1 MLDLANER
9 GHAEPVE
16 TSTHQRE
23 SRARSRWRSLA
34 FLSRLCVARPER
46 ICVARLAMRRVVNIP
61 VRRAPRDA
69 FSGCTV
75 ARQQPSPAQS
85 LPINMA
91 NGHCEKDMWRPV
103 IDLFGGAGL
112 AEREATLEIEY
123 VRLILQLVI
132 AAAEQSVQSP
142 PLQLLVQ
149 HARPALAEHEQTG
162 LSERLS
168 GLAETLTM
176 IGSFPQLDRA
186 PMTDLP
192 AEVTSTAADTAHGSV
207 YTTVEVDGKR
217 YVIGPVRTRQ
227 HQPFRRAR
235 TAVRPNVAAAADS
248 GTRRCPAGD
257 DRPVSTA
264 AALLPPAARRSAHS

>member
-91 NGHCEKDMWRPV
+91 NGHC
-103 IDLFGGAGL
+103 GAGL
-112 AEREATLEIEY
+112 TEREATLEIEY

-162 LSERLS
+162 VSERLS

-192 AEVTSTAADTAHGSV
+192 AEVTSTAADTARGSV